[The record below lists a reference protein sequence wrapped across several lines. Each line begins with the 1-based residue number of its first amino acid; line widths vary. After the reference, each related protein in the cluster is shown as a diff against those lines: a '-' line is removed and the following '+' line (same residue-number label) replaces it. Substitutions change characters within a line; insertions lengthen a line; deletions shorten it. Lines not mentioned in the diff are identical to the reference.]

1 METRAS
7 YIVVGSFVAVLMLS
21 LVAFVG
27 WLGGTSL
34 TQTFDRYRI
43 LFEGTVTG
51 LQIGSPVRF
60 QGITVGSVASI
71 QLDPTNI
78 DRVLVEVDLEP
89 GTPVREGSVATLQ
102 AQGITGVVFVLIS
115 GGDGTP
121 PLRADAA
128 TPDQPP
134 LIDSQPSGLQAAFDA
149 IPEVVE
155 GVNEL
160 IARAN
165 TLLGPD
171 NQQSITEILI
181 NVNTLS
187 AALADQAATFDATLE
202 NSNQVLANLAAITT
216 DIRDRSG
223 PLLDQA
229 QATLASAEAGL
240 DSASSEFALTA
251 AEIRDLSNAFER
263 SADQVTALIQENR
276 VGIQAFTENG
286 LFEFTLMV
294 AEIRQLANNL
304 SRVAEGLER
313 DRANFLFGG
322 GQGVNAN
329 VNR

>member
-7 YIVVGSFVAVLMLS
+7 YILVGSFVAVLMLG

-34 TQTFDRYRI
+34 TQTYDRYRI

-71 QLDPTNI
+71 RLDPTNI
-78 DRVLVEVDLEP
+78 DRVLVVVDLEP

-115 GGDGTP
+115 GGEGTP
-121 PLRADAA
+121 PLRADAGA
-128 TPDQPP
+128 PDRPP

-149 IPEVVE
+149 IPAVVE
-155 GVNEL
+155 GVNDL

-171 NQQSITEILI
+171 NQRSITEILI

-187 AALADQAATFDATLE
+187 AALADQAATFDSTLE
-202 NSNQVLANLAAITT
+202 NTNQVLENLAAITT

-240 DSASSEFALTA
+240 DTASSEFALTA
-251 AEIRDLSNAFER
+251 TEIRDLSDAFQR

-276 VGIQAFTENG
+276 VGIQTFTENG